1 MSNIVYI
8 ATSIDGYIAGKG
20 GDIKW
25 LTEFPN
31 PDGSDYGFNDFIN
44 DIDALIMGRNTF
56 ETVNGFETWM
66 YPVPVFVI
74 SNTLTELT
82 GKWASKAEL
91 IKGDLKDVLSQLN
104 ARGINNI
111 YVDGGKTIQS
121 FLSQDLID
129 QLIITTLPIVL
140 GGGIPLF
147 GDSQQLNFKHEAT
160 DIYTGGLV
168 KNTYLRDRGI

>member
-8 ATSIDGYIAGKG
+8 ATSIDGYIAGKD

-31 PDGSDYGFNDFIN
+31 PEGSDYGFNDFIKG
-44 DIDALIMGRNTF
+44 IDALIMGRHTF
-56 ETVNGFETWM
+56 ETVNGFDTWM

-74 SNTLTELT
+74 SNTLTKLS
-82 GKWASKAEL
+82 GKWAPKAEL
-91 IKGDLKDVLSQLN
+91 IKGDLKDLIAQLN
-104 ARGINNI
+104 VRGINNI

-121 FLSQDLID
+121 FLAQDMID
-129 QLIITTLPIVL
+129 QLIITTIPIVL

-147 GDSQQLNFKHEAT
+147 GDSKQLKFKHKST

-168 KNTYLRDRGI
+168 KNTFTRDREA

>member
-1 MSNIVYI
+1 MANIVYI
-8 ATSIDGYIAGKG
+8 ATSIDGYIAGKD

-25 LTEFPN
+25 LTEYPN
-31 PDGSDYGFNDFIN
+31 PDQNDYGFFDFIKG
-44 DIDALIMGRNTF
+44 IDALIMGRHTF
-56 ETVNGFETWM
+56 ETVNGFDTWM
-66 YPVPVFVI
+66 YPVPVFVL

-82 GKWASKAEL
+82 GKWAEKCEL
-91 IKGDLKDVLSQLN
+91 IKGDLKEVLTQLN

-121 FLSQDLID
+121 FLAQDLID
-129 QLIITTLPIVL
+129 KLIITTIPIVL

-147 GDSQQLNFKHEAT
+147 GDSAQLNFKHDST

-168 KNTYLRDRGI
+168 KSTFTRDRGV

>member
-1 MSNIVYI
+1 MANIVYI
-8 ATSIDGYIAGKG
+8 ATSIDGYIAGKD

-31 PDGSDYGFNDFIN
+31 PDGSDYGFFDFMKR
-44 DIDALIMGRNTF
+44 IDGLIMGRHTF
-56 ETVNGFETWM
+56 ETVNGFDMWM
-66 YPVPVFVI
+66 YNVPVFVI

-82 GKWASKAEL
+82 GKWAEKAQL
-91 IKGDLKDVLSQLN
+91 VKGDLKEIVSQLN
-104 ARGINNI
+104 TRGINNI

-121 FLSQDLID
+121 FMARDMID
-129 QLIITTLPIVL
+129 KLIITTIPIVL

-147 GDSQQLNFKHEAT
+147 GEGPQLNFKHEST

-168 KNTYLRDRGI
+168 KSTFTRDRGV

>member
-8 ATSIDGYIAGKG
+8 ATSIDGYIAGKD

-25 LTEFPN
+25 LIEFPN
-31 PDGSDYGFNDFIN
+31 PEGSDYGFSDFIKG
-44 DIDALIMGRNTF
+44 IDALIMGRHTF
-56 ETVNGFETWM
+56 ETVNDFDTWM
-66 YPVPVFVI
+66 YPVPVFVL
-74 SNTLTELT
+74 SNTLTALS
-82 GKWASKAEL
+82 GKWAAKAGL

-121 FLSQDLID
+121 FLAQDMID
-129 QLIITTLPIVL
+129 KLIITTIPIVL

-147 GDSQQLNFKHEAT
+147 GDSAQLKFKHEST
-160 DIYTGGLV
+160 DIYAGGLV
-168 KNTYLRDRGI
+168 KNTFIRDRGI